1 MDGARPQGIRPQCRE
16 SESDGGP
23 DLNAGGIRLSARGP
37 DPAKQ
42 RFARIAHTIEREIVP
57 RLVLAHRAAP
67 GLAHSPGRAGLT
79 ADAEQ
84 VARFAHLVLERDVGE
99 ALASIEEQ
107 RARGVSLE
115 SVYLDLLA
123 PAARHLGELWEADL
137 CDFTQVTIGLWRL
150 QQIVRE
156 LSPAFQT
163 EGEQREH
170 DRRVLL
176 MPVRGEQHTFG
187 LLMVADFFRRSGW
200 DVWAGTPASLDELIA
215 IVRSEWFA
223 VVGFSVG
230 CETHV
235 EGLASDIHALRRASR
250 NRGVRIM
257 VGGKVFLE
265 HPELAALVGADATAC
280 DARQACAQAESLLA
294 MLAPRAF

>member
-1 MDGARPQGIRPQCRE
+1 MLRI
-16 SESDGGP
+16 
-23 DLNAGGIRLSARGP
+23 ARGP

-42 RFARIAHTIEREIVP
+42 RLARIANTIESEIVP
-57 RLVLAHRAAP
+57 RLVLAHRGAP
-67 GLAHSPGRAGLT
+67 GMAKGAARDGPT

-84 VARFAHLVLERDVGE
+84 VARFANLILERDVGD
-99 ALASIEEQ
+99 ALASIEEL

-163 EGEQREH
+163 EGEHREH

-176 MPVRGEQHTFG
+176 VPVRGEQHTFG
-187 LLMVADFFRRSGW
+187 LLMVADFFRRAGW
-200 DVWAGTPASLDELIA
+200 DVWAGTPASLEELIA
-215 IVRSEWFA
+215 IARSEWFA
-223 VVGFSVG
+223 VVGFSVS
-230 CETHV
+230 CETHL
-235 EGLASDIHALRRASR
+235 EGLASDILALRRASR
-250 NRGVRIM
+250 NRGVGVM

-265 HPELAALVGADATAC
+265 HPELAALVGADATAY
-280 DARQACAQAESLLA
+280 DARQACSQAESLLA
-294 MLAPRAF
+294 LLTARG

>member
-1 MDGARPQGIRPQCRE
+1 
-16 SESDGGP
+16 
-23 DLNAGGIRLSARGP
+23 
-37 DPAKQ
+37 
-42 RFARIAHTIEREIVP
+42 VP
-57 RLVLAHRAAP
+57 RLVLAHRGAP
-67 GLAHSPGRAGLT
+67 GAAHSAPRGRAP

-84 VARFAHLVLERDVGE
+84 IARFAHLILERDVGE
-99 ALASIEEQ
+99 ALANIEDQ

-176 MPVRGEQHTFG
+176 VPVRGEQHTFG
-187 LLMVADFFRRSGW
+187 LLMVADFFRRAGW
-200 DVWAGTPASLDELIA
+200 DVWAGTPASPGELVG

-223 VVGFSVG
+223 IVGFSVS
-230 CETHV
+230 CESHLD
-235 EGLASDIHALRRASR
+235 GLASDILALRRASR
-250 NRGVRIM
+250 NRGVGVM

-265 HPELAALVGADATAC
+265 HPELAALVGADATAY

-294 MLAPRAF
+294 LLTARG